1 MMTTRTTIHDLSRE
15 ECLSLLPTVPVGRL
29 VFTEHALPAVVPV
42 NFMVDHGR
50 IIIRTGT
57 TSSLAAATRGAVVA
71 FQVDDVD
78 RGSRCGWSVTVTGR
92 AYEVTDPL
100 DLSRLED
107 LPLVP
112 WGGGVKDHV
121 IAVPV
126 ELVTGRRVGTGPGPT
141 A

>member
-1 MMTTRTTIHDLSRE
+1 MLTIPPSAMQELTRE
-15 ECLSLLPTVPVGRL
+15 ECLALLPAVPVGRL

-42 NFMVDHGR
+42 NFLLDQGR
-50 IIIRTGT
+50 ILIRTGAS
-57 TSSLAAATRGAVVA
+57 SSLAAAVRNAVVA
-71 FQVDDVD
+71 FQVDDID
-78 RGSRCGWSVTVTGR
+78 RVARCGWSVTVTGR

-100 DLSRLED
+100 ELDRVGE

-112 WGGGVKDHV
+112 WVGGTHDHV

-126 ELVTGRRVGTGPGPT
+126 ELVTGRRVGNGPV